1 MAKPTLL
8 SKDEPIVQ
16 AFRASMRGCAST
28 VTAVSTAEGAHRFCM
43 VATAMMSVS
52 IDPPSVVVA
61 INKTASIHDPLV
73 RRGFFCVNVIGSEQ
87 EHLARELSIRAGED
101 RLEVG
106 GWENFSGDNP
116 ALTGLPY
123 LTNVQSYLMCRTE
136 HRVEFGTHSL
146 FIGTVEDAIINN
158 ANSPLVYCD
167 GTYGRFGRDNLNR

>member
-106 GWENFSGDNP
+106 VSHER
-116 ALTGLPY
+116 AILP
-123 LTNVQSYLMCRTE
+123 NV
-136 HRVEFGTHSL
+136 
-146 FIGTVEDAIINN
+146 
-158 ANSPLVYCD
+158 PD
-167 GTYGRFGRDNLNR
+167 GTPGRVRNALSLYWHGRRCHHQQRE